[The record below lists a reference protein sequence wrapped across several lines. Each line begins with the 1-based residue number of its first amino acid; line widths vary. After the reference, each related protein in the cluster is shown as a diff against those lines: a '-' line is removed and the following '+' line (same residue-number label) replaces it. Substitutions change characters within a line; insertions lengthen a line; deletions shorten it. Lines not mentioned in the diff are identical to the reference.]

1 MALDK
6 VPAAMMSGLL
16 VSETAPSNPGIGQ
29 RWYKASTAVTYQYT
43 NDGTSSFWLDV
54 SSGGIGTSAERG
66 IDFVGDVDP
75 HKSTNGTGLAVGSVY
90 YNRENNRHFV
100 CTDAT
105 SNANVW
111 SGRFTATGGIITNV
125 SGYKYHVFLTSSVF
139 SVEETIS
146 SIDVLVVG
154 GGGGGGYRI
163 GGGGAGSGVLIG
175 AISNLPAGEY
185 AIQVGAGGMGTVL
198 ERVPQDVECGR
209 PSFFAGSGNYNLEVK
224 GGGAGFTDQQHPPN
238 PYTEMCSNIGGAN
251 ANGSP
256 NQRITYATNGTTH
269 TIGSSATGTLHGVN
283 LGGKAHTHNGGHSAG
298 GGAGAGEAGNG
309 GQGNAT
315 GDLGANAGLGGD
327 GYQVSWATP
336 DTLGYTFGSGSHNS
350 VAYNTGFYFGGGG
363 AGAQYSGG
371 ARNGGLGGGAGGV
384 SNATATDAAGGTG
397 GINNGGTA
405 DSTANTSSNTNGAAA
420 GANTGGGGG
429 GGAHS
434 TGRGGAGGSGIV
446 VIRYAL

>member
-111 SGRFTATGGIITNV
+111 SGRFKASGGIITNV
-125 SGYKYHVFLTSSVF
+125 SGYKYHIFLNNSTFVTEETLSSV
-139 SVEETIS
+139 
-146 SIDVLVVG
+146 DVLVVA

-175 AISNLPAGEY
+175 AISSLPEGNY
-185 AIQVGAGGMGTVL
+185 NISVGAGGDGEINEEIPGEEQRGGT
-198 ERVPQDVECGR
+198 
-209 PSFFAGSGNYNLEVK
+209 SFFAGTGVYNILLY
-224 GGGAGFTDQQHPPN
+224 GGAGGFTDQQHPPN
-238 PYTEMCSNIGGAN
+238 PYTLNVSNIGGAN

-405 DSTANTSSNTNGAAA
+405 DSTANTSSHTNGAVG

-434 TGRGGAGGSGIV
+434 TGAGGNGGSGIV
-446 VIRYAL
+446 VIRYAI